1 MCAPPLLEYEF
12 AKEEEDEEESE
23 SSAEK
28 DDDGLR
34 LPKNGIIVE
43 EDDEAQC
50 DELENV
56 MELETQETN
65 VMHESYQ
72 NPPPPASVIIRRDF
86 DGKPCGEDIGRI
98 KKNNKNNFEKCVAF
112 QPGNHEKSS
121 SEQPMISYEKV
132 KRHKQR
138 KERMYRKSLQ
148 KKPKAISAAKERR
161 GVKVLGII
169 LGCFTICWTPFFI
182 MYVIVQFCA
191 NCSMNPHIEMFITWL
206 GYSNSAMNP
215 IIYTVFNRDYQIA
228 LKRLFTN
235 TPDKLPLRP
244 NL

>member
-1 MCAPPLLEYEF
+1 
-12 AKEEEDEEESE
+12 
-23 SSAEK
+23 
-28 DDDGLR
+28 
-34 LPKNGIIVE
+34 
-43 EDDEAQC
+43 
-50 DELENV
+50 

-65 VMHESYQ
+65 VIHESYQ
-72 NPPPPASVIIRRDF
+72 NAAPPPPSVIIRRDF
-86 DGKPCGEDIGRI
+86 DGNNCEDIGRI
-98 KKNNKNNFEKCVAF
+98 KKSNKNNFEKCVAF
-112 QPGNHEKSS
+112 QPGNHEKTSS
-121 SEQPMISYEKV
+121 DQPMISYEKV

-169 LGCFTICWTPFFI
+169 LGCFTICWTPFFV
-182 MYVIVQFCA
+182 MYVIVQFWA
-191 NCSMNPHIEMFITWL
+191 NFNVNPHIEMFITWL

-235 TPDKLPLRP
+235 TPDKMPLRP